1 MTAIPEASYLAGLR
15 LGGSRSALAFALAL
29 LASMVLAAAMAS
41 MMTAP
46 LRRVAGAVQAMA
58 RGDLTARAQASPLE
72 ELGALAQSFNDM
84 ADRLKT
90 SFDDLVGEVEVRKRR
105 ERELEESETRL
116 RVSEERLQLALDA
129 ARLGI
134 WDWDVTQDRLVWDD
148 SMYQIYGIREEEFS
162 GAYDAWSRCLVPE
175 DLARA
180 TDELEAAL
188 RGDREYR
195 SDFRVRRSD
204 GVVRVIRGVGH
215 TVRNA
220 DGAPVRMVGINR
232 DVTDLINA
240 EREREQLVHELQEH
254 KEHLEALVEGRTTEL
269 LAAKEAAES
278 ASRAKSVF
286 LANVS
291 HEIRTPLN
299 AVLGYAQLLEHD
311 RHLNEDQ
318 KRKIDIIHSSG
329 THLLT
334 LINDIL
340 EMSKIEAGRTTLAVE
355 PFDLHV
361 LLNDVCLMFRELTEK
376 KGLELTLDQDP
387 QLPRALSGDAGKVRQ
402 VVINLLS
409 NAVKFTRRGWIVVR
423 ARSRVA
429 GGDQHVITI
438 SVEDTGP
445 GIESRNLVRIFEPFD
460 QADSGIRAGGAG
472 LGLAIS
478 RNFARRMG
486 GDLVVDST
494 PGKGSV
500 FTFTFEVGEASIH
513 AVADRV
519 APGIPAGLEANQ
531 PEWKVL
537 IVDDVATNRDLLSE
551 LLSRT
556 GFSTRTAASGEA
568 AIDVHDQWHP
578 QLVLM
583 DLRMPGMDGLEAVR
597 LLRKRGSKALI
608 FSVTASSLAYTEEEV
623 RKAGADAFIRKP
635 YQEGELL
642 AIIGEALGVRY
653 VYEPKPERPSALD
666 RKPSGADDAVGTIE

>member
-1 MTAIPEASYLAGLR
+1 
-15 LGGSRSALAFALAL
+15 
-29 LASMVLAAAMAS
+29 
-41 MMTAP
+41 
-46 LRRVAGAVQAMA
+46 
-58 RGDLTARAQASPLE
+58 
-72 ELGALAQSFNDM
+72 
-84 ADRLKT
+84 
-90 SFDDLVGEVEVRKRR
+90 
-105 ERELEESETRL
+105 
-116 RVSEERLQLALDA
+116 
-129 ARLGI
+129 
-134 WDWDVTQDRLVWDD
+134 
-148 SMYQIYGIREEEFS
+148 
-162 GAYDAWSRCLVPE
+162 
-175 DLARA
+175 
-180 TDELEAAL
+180 
-188 RGDREYR
+188 
-195 SDFRVRRSD
+195 
-204 GVVRVIRGVGH
+204 
-215 TVRNA
+215 
-220 DGAPVRMVGINR
+220 RMVGINR
-232 DVTDLINA
+232 DVTDQINA
-240 EREREQLVHELQEH
+240 ELEREQLVSELQEH

-269 LAAKEAAES
+269 LAAKETAES

-299 AVLGYAQLLEHD
+299 AILGYAQLLEHD

-340 EMSKIEAGRTTLAVE
+340 EMSKIEAGRTTLVVE

-387 QLPRALSGDAGKVRQ
+387 QLPRALTGDAGKVRQ
-402 VVINLLS
+402 VIINLLS
-409 NAVKFTRRGWIVVR
+409 NAVKFTRRGWLVVR

-429 GGDQHVITI
+429 SGDQHVITI

-445 GIESRNLVRIFEPFD
+445 GIEPRNLVRIFEPFD
-460 QADSGIRAGGAG
+460 QPDSGIRAGGAG

-478 RNFARRMG
+478 RNFARKMG
-486 GDLVVDST
+486 GDLVVAST
-494 PGKGSV
+494 PDKGSV
-500 FTFTFEVGEASIH
+500 FTFTFEVGEASTH
-513 AVADRV
+513 SVADRV
-519 APGIPAGLEANQ
+519 APGIPAGIEANQ

-653 VYEPKPERPSALD
+653 VYEPKPERPSVLDHKHSAPTTLSERLSDLPPALID
-666 RKPSGADDAVGTIE
+666 QLRDAAIQGRAKRLESLADQAGLYSKAVSAEILALARDFQYDTLISALQPSPGEDHA